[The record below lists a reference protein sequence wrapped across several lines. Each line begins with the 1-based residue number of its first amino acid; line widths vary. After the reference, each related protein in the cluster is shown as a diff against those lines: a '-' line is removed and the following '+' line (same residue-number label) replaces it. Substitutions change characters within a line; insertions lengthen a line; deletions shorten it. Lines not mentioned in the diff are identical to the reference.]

1 MINVSA
7 DPLKAAG
14 KLLNRLKFTKS
25 SLPVLSHLRFQAV
38 GDRLAIAATTL
49 DQCLETTLPLADPL
63 DGEECFLIPSN
74 AFKAALKADK
84 GSVVSFALR
93 GRKGDRTV
101 KLGVTTGGI
110 TVETHHPTL
119 EFDEFQ
125 QRPEATGTPVE
136 IPARTIEMMGLVSS
150 CASNDETRHILNG
163 VLFTPEDG
171 GMVVAVDGRRLG
183 AAPAT
188 VPATGFVLPN
198 PAVHVLRHPEF
209 CSTTCS
215 VTLWEDAKDGEEA
228 GDRRVRFE
236 SGNHLLVSRTI
247 DGNYP
252 AWKQVVPK
260 EMIASVTIPED
271 RRKALISWLRTLSA
285 RDHSVLISRT
295 KRREVRLTQ
304 TVDDGNAASVSL
316 PADITGE
323 PAAVALN
330 PAYLADALTIAPCL
344 WITGGNNPVVTRR
357 ADGAF
362 AVVMPMRVNGSE
374 TRAAA

>member
-14 KLLNRLKFTKS
+14 KLLNRLKFTKA

-49 DQCLETTLPLADPL
+49 DQWLETTLPLARPADHL
-63 DGEECFLIPSN
+63 ECLLIPSN
-74 AFKAALKADK
+74 AFKAALRADK

-93 GRKGDRTV
+93 GRKSDRTV

-110 TVETHHPTL
+110 TVDTHHPTL
-119 EFDEFQ
+119 EVDEF
-125 QRPEATGTPVE
+125 PECPRADGNPTM
-136 IPARTIEMMGLVSS
+136 IPGRTIEMMGLVSS
-150 CASNDETRHILNG
+150 CASNDESRHILNG
-163 VLFTPEDG
+163 VLFTPGDG
-171 GMVVAVDGRRLG
+171 GMVVAVDGRRLA

-188 VPATGFVLPN
+188 VPATEFVLPN
-198 PAVHVLRHPEF
+198 PAVRVLGAPEF
-209 CSTTCS
+209 RSTTCG

-228 GDRRVRFE
+228 GDRHVRFE
-236 SGNHLLVSRTI
+236 SGNHVLVSRTL
-247 DGNYP
+247 DGKYP
-252 AWKQVVPK
+252 AWKQVVPR
-260 EMIASVTIPED
+260 EMVASVTIPED
-271 RRKALISWLRTLSA
+271 RRKALITWLRTLSA
-285 RDHSVLISRT
+285 RDHSVLITRS
-295 KRREVRLTQ
+295 KRSEIRLTQ
-304 TVDDGNAASVSL
+304 TGDDGNASSVSL

-344 WITGGNNPVVTRR
+344 WITGGNNPVVARR

-362 AVVMPMRVNGSE
+362 AVVMPMRVNGSQA
-374 TRAAA
+374 RAAA